1 MSEAF
6 ALIVR
11 EKRLSL
17 GLSLG
22 QLASQVSRTA
32 TTVRAW
38 ERAEHGPDDATI
50 RRLASV
56 LAIDVEELRAAANIS
71 TPEVTVESADPEV
84 AVTDETGAAG
94 AVAYFAAAAADPGP
108 GDTGLSEASNDQ
120 LLLDHPTE
128 AVNIVEIADVPRQGS
143 AGGDSVDATPPAP
156 PPIVADQI
164 SSASSLHQI
173 VAGVRKVYDTIFD
186 PEKRYLYWIRAV
198 LLVIGFVVLLRVGK
212 DAASNLS
219 EALGDFLDTF
229 GTGAGDDPTVDSLAV
244 LLTL

>member
-1 MSEAF
+1 MPETF

-32 TTVRAW
+32 ATVRAW
-38 ERAEHGPDDATI
+38 ERAERGPDDATI
-50 RRLASV
+50 RRLAAV

-71 TPEVTVESADPEV
+71 TPDVAAESADPDV
-84 AVTDETGAAG
+84 AVTGETGAAG
-94 AVAYFAAAAADPGP
+94 AVTYFTADAAEPGP
-108 GDTGLSEASNDQ
+108 GEIDLSETSSDQ
-120 LLLDHPTE
+120 ILLDHPTE

-164 SSASSLHQI
+164 SSASSLQQI
-173 VAGVRKVYDTIFD
+173 VAGVRKVYDAIFD

-198 LLVIGFVVLLRVGK
+198 LLVIGFVLLLRVGR

-229 GTGAGDDPTVDSLAV
+229 GTGSGDDPSVDSLAL

>member
-32 TTVRAW
+32 ATVRAW

-56 LAIDVEELRAAANIS
+56 LAIDVEELLAAANIS
-71 TPEVTVESADPEV
+71 TPDVTVESTDPEV

-94 AVAYFAAAAADPGP
+94 AVAYAAAGSAEPAAGM
-108 GDTGLSEASNDQ
+108 GLSEASSDK

-128 AVNIVEIADVPRQGS
+128 AVNIVEIADVPPQGS
-143 AGGDSVDATPPAP
+143 AGGDSVDAPLTAP
-156 PPIVADQI
+156 PTIVAAEI
-164 SSASSLHQI
+164 LSTSSLQQI

-219 EALGDFLDTF
+219 AALGEFLDTF
-229 GTGAGDDPTVDSLAV
+229 GTGAGNDPTVDSLAV
-244 LLTL
+244 LLTR